1 LNDDD
6 DDDDNDD
13 NDNVSIKS
21 FRVVMFIVGFV
32 VCISAY
38 TILLR
43 HAHTLRA
50 LRRHCSQIYLYSQ
63 QMQHEN
69 RRK

>member
-21 FRVVMFIVGFV
+21 FRVVVFTVCFI

-38 TILLR
+38 TITAR
-43 HAHTLRA
+43 ARTHAHYARITSL
-50 LRRHCSQIYLYSQ
+50 L
-63 QMQHEN
+63 
-69 RRK
+69 

>member
-21 FRVVMFIVGFV
+21 FQIVMFTVCFV

-38 TILLR
+38 TITSR
-43 HAHTLRA
+43 ARTHAHYAHYVVIVAKCQR
-50 LRRHCSQIYLYSQ
+50 
-63 QMQHEN
+63 
-69 RRK
+69 

>member
-21 FRVVMFIVGFV
+21 FRVVMFTVCFV

-38 TILLR
+38 TITSR
-43 HAHTLRA
+43 ARTHARTLRA
-50 LRRHCSQIYLYSQ
+50 VRRHCSQMSTLI
-63 QMQHEN
+63 
-69 RRK
+69 K